1 MSIWYTLNALLHLV
15 ALALWLGGIGFF
27 LVVFGPAVHQLEP
40 GIGVRSLDR
49 GRIAFENLSWAAIAL
64 LLLTGI
70 ASVVLRNH
78 ASTLPLAQSY
88 VLGLS
93 IKLLLFVAML
103 VHHCLQVFKYG
114 PKLAALTAQAPA
126 HATAWPEEL
135 RGQWQRW
142 FTLLKINGTLGPIVI
157 LMGLMLSRW

>member
-1 MSIWYTLNALLHLV
+1 MNVWYTLNALVHLV

-40 GIGVRSLDR
+40 GTGLRSLDR
-49 GRIAFENLSWAAIAL
+49 GRLAFESLSWLAIGL

-70 ASVVLRNH
+70 ASVVLRSH
-78 ASTLPLAQSY
+78 ASSLPLAQSY
-88 VLGLS
+88 MLGLS

-114 PKLAALTAQAPA
+114 PKLAAMTTQAPA
-126 HATAWPEEL
+126 RIAAWPEEL

-142 FTLLKINGTLGPIVI
+142 FTLLKINATLGPVVV